1 MQHVLH
7 YTSNHILNSYYHNVF
22 YDYYKWLYMHAG
34 YGDYVVI
41 KFGESYR
48 MDSWLCIS
56 MRLIVVMDGYRMI
69 IGGYMVVMHG

>member
-1 MQHVLH
+1 VV
-7 YTSNHILNSYYHNVF
+7 I
-22 YDYYKWLYMHAG
+22 HAG